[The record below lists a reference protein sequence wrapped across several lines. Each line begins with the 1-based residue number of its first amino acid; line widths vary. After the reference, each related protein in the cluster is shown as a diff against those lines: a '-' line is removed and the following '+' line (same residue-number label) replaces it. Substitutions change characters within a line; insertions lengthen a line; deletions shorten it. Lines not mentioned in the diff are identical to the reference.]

1 VCTPTPELLKGERRA
16 VNVISH
22 CSSKA
27 PRVARSSLAVEVQGM
42 SGAHEEMNYCRAV
55 WADLV
60 NKNPIDLKNYNDVIK
75 NVSGTLVTD
84 CRGLYDSVARSMS
97 SAGGLADLRSAV
109 EAAAIKQEAAW
120 TDTVVRWCHSE
131 AMPADALTKIS
142 EVALQVGLDFTTRG
156 YWRLVQ
162 DPDFVSAK
170 KRKHAKVGDILDDV
184 IREPVIPEWIDSD
197 DEQNWQGEY
206 DSLAK
211 ANDT

>member
-1 VCTPTPELLKGERRA
+1 
-16 VNVISH
+16 
-22 CSSKA
+22 
-27 PRVARSSLAVEVQGM
+27 M
-42 SGAHEEMNYCRAV
+42 SGAQEEMNYCRAV
-55 WADLV
+55 WADMI
-60 NKNPIDLKNYNDVIK
+60 NSSPIDLKNYNGVIK

-120 TDTVVRWCHSE
+120 TDTVIRWCHSE

-206 DSLAK
+206 DSSAK
-211 ANDT
+211 ATEINNMTDT